1 MLSLNLHAPFRPVH
15 TAEPPSLAD
24 SVPDATTTLECSS
37 CHAALQ
43 PDERFCP
50 ACGAASPAVGAGA
63 ESPWSQVLAQLQ
75 AATLGEFELSREL
88 GRGGMAAVYLA
99 HEIALNRMVA
109 IKVMSPG
116 LFLGPGMI
124 DRFRQEAVTVAN
136 LSHPN
141 IITIHAVRQIEDLHF
156 LVMKCIEGR
165 SLEAVLHATGPLS
178 PAVVRAV
185 LFQVGSALAY
195 AHRRGVI
202 HRDIKP
208 GNVLLDGEGNAIV
221 TDFGIAK
228 LAEHDG
234 GHTQTGTMV
243 GTPAYMSPEQC
254 YGGQLTW
261 SSDLYS
267 LGIVAYELL
276 SGTVPFTGTAFNV
289 MQAHSVTPPP
299 SLRERRPDC
308 PPELDAAVLQMLAKT
323 PAERYATMAEALTA
337 LGAVPLA
344 EGDPLR
350 AQLEALA
357 LPDPSLRGSSTIR
370 PALSPIP
377 RGGPRVGQLTLS
389 GAPDVVAAGDRFEL
403 RSAVRSDAG
412 ATLSGRAVSWSS
424 TDDTIAAVTA
434 NGVVTAR
441 APGRVNITATCEG
454 VLASLPITVLPSG
467 AGRRRKR
474 ASPALITAGVGGA
487 IVLATGGYW
496 ASHRGVTPTAVDTP
510 AVGARSQQQDSAS
523 PTPPATMLPTPAAI
537 APNKGTA
544 TATPRAS
551 ADSQERARQ
560 IAAGTST
567 TPIVPAPPA
576 LAPTPPPA
584 VLVQPPPV
592 IGPPALSPAEISR
605 GVTTAVQ
612 TYVEAIRARSTDQ
625 MRKIY
630 PNLPA
635 ALAAEWQSQF
645 NLVGHEGIDQLDVAV
660 ADIKVTPTATS
671 DGAATQFTLKLTLK
685 QRRGDSQA
693 SSIIVRG
700 TLHRDGPNWRFETL
714 DQRAAR

>member
-1 MLSLNLHAPFRPVH
+1 
-15 TAEPPSLAD
+15 
-24 SVPDATTTLECSS
+24 VPDATTTLECNN

-50 ACGAASPAVGAGA
+50 SCGTACETAGGGSA
-63 ESPWSQVLAQLQ
+63 SPWSQVLTQLQ

-116 LFLGPGMI
+116 LFLGPGMV

-202 HRDIKP
+202 HRDVKP

-228 LAEHDG
+228 LAEQEG

-254 YGGQLTW
+254 HGGQLTW

-276 SGTVPFTGTAFNV
+276 TGTVPFTGTAFNV
-289 MQAHSVTPPP
+289 MQAHTVTPPP
-299 SLRERRPDC
+299 SLRDRRPDC
-308 PPELDAAVLQMLAKT
+308 PPELEAAVLQMLAKT
-323 PAERYATMAEALTA
+323 PAERFATMGEALTA
-337 LGAVPLA
+337 LGAAPLA

-357 LPDPSLRGSSTIR
+357 LPDPSVRGSSTIR
-370 PALSPIP
+370 PPVSPIP
-377 RGGPRVGQLTLS
+377 RAGPRVGQLTLS
-389 GAPDVVAAGDRFEL
+389 GAPDIVAAGDRFEL

-467 AGRRRKR
+467 AGRRRER
-474 ASPALITAGVGGA
+474 RSPALIAAGFGGA
-487 IVLATGGYW
+487 IVIAAGVYW
-496 ASHRGVTPTAVDTP
+496 ASNRGVTPNRVDTHV
-510 AVGARSQQQDSAS
+510 VGAPNQQHDSGS
-523 PTPPATMLPTPAAI
+523 PTAPPPLTSPTSTTPSAKPSTPTEI
-537 APNKGTA
+537 APNKGS
-544 TATPRAS
+544 RAS
-551 ADSQERARQ
+551 ADSQERAHQ
-560 IAAGTST
+560 IAAGITT
-567 TPIVPAPPA
+567 TPIVP
-576 LAPTPPPA
+576 TPPPA
-584 VLVQPPPV
+584 PAPAPPPV
-592 IGPPALSPAEISR
+592 VSVQPTGPPPLSPAEISR

-660 ADIKVTPTATS
+660 GDINVTPTGIG
-671 DGAATQFTLKLTLK
+671 DGATTQFTLKLTLK
-685 QRRGDSQA
+685 QHRGDSQV

-700 TLHRDGPNWRFETL
+700 TLHRDGASWRFDTL

>member
-1 MLSLNLHAPFRPVH
+1 VTFQAVHA
-15 TAEPPSLAD
+15 AEPPSLAD
-24 SVPDATTTLECSS
+24 FVPDATTTLACRS

-50 ACGAASPAVGAGA
+50 TCGISCDPAGGDSA
-63 ESPWSQVLAQLQ
+63 SPWSQVLAQLQ
-75 AATLGEFELSREL
+75 AATIGEFELSREL

-99 HEIALNRMVA
+99 REVALNRMVA

-116 LFLGPGMI
+116 LFLGPGMV

-165 SLEAVLHATGPLS
+165 SFEAVLHANGPLS

-185 LFQVGSALAY
+185 MFQVGSALAY

-202 HRDIKP
+202 HRDVKP
-208 GNVLLDGEGNAIV
+208 GNVLLDAEGNAIV

-228 LAEHDG
+228 LAEQDG

-276 SGTVPFTGTAFNV
+276 TGTVPFSGTPFNV
-289 MQAHSVTPPP
+289 MQAHTVTPPP
-299 SLRERRPDC
+299 SLRERRSDC
-308 PPELDAAVLQMLAKT
+308 PPELDAAVLQMLAKL
-323 PAERYATMAEALTA
+323 PADRYATMAEALTA
-337 LGAVPLA
+337 LGATPLT

-357 LPDPSLRGSSTIR
+357 LPDPSLGGRAPIR
-370 PALSPIP
+370 PVLSPAP
-377 RGGPRVGQLTLS
+377 LAGPRVGQLTLG
-389 GAPDVVAAGDRFEL
+389 GAPDIVVAGDRFEL
-403 RSAVRSDAG
+403 RTAVRSDAG

-424 TDDTIAAVTA
+424 TDDTVAAVTA
-434 NGVVTAR
+434 NGLVTAR

-454 VLASLPITVLPSG
+454 VLASLPITVLPSST
-467 AGRRRKR
+467 RRRDR
-474 ASPALITAGVGGA
+474 RSPALIAVGLGGA
-487 IVLATGGYW
+487 ILLASGVYLSLHHRTTPTSVDRAVVGGPGRPADSGLP
-496 ASHRGVTPTAVDTP
+496 ASRPETRAVTPSQGTAEAPSRTNGDTQRRARPIASGTSAKAIDTSPPPTAAP
-510 AVGARSQQQDSAS
+510 A
-523 PTPPATMLPTPAAI
+523 PPPVAPAPPPPAAI
-537 APNKGTA
+537 PSVAA
-544 TATPRAS
+544 AS
-551 ADSQERARQ
+551 
-560 IAAGTST
+560 
-567 TPIVPAPPA
+567 
-576 LAPTPPPA
+576 
-584 VLVQPPPV
+584 QPV
-592 IGPPALSPAEISR
+592 VSPAEISR
-605 GVTTAVQ
+605 GATTAAQ
-612 TYVEAIRARSTDQ
+612 AYIEAIRARSTDQ
-625 MRKIY
+625 MRKVY
-630 PNLPA
+630 PGLPA

-645 NLVGHEGIDQLDVAV
+645 NLVGHEGIDQLDVALV
-660 ADIKVTPTATS
+660 GDIKVIPAASNDRAT
-671 DGAATQFTLKLTLK
+671 TQFMLRLTLR
-685 QRRGDSQA
+685 QRRGDSQT
-693 SSIIVRG
+693 SSINVLG
-700 TLHRDGPNWRFETL
+700 TLHRDGTSWRFETV